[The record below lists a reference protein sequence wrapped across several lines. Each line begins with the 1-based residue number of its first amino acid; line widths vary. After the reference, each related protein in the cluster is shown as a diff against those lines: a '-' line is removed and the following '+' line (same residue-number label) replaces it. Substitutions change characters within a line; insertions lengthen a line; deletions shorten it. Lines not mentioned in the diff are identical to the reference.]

1 MCFKVYQEGQLEAV
15 RRWPSV
21 ERTITIDNT
30 LSLLNMLTVL
40 FIYLL
45 NLFDASRYKIKWR
58 ILSVKLIK
66 GELWRN
72 HGYIACYEMGVLLR
86 LVRIYLNGFWIIIN
100 IQLFEIQ
107 VSTSITD
114 KKNHGKYRRFVSSVV
129 RKESNITYKFH
140 ILNCGFEM
148 NWAIVLK
155 F

>member
-66 GELWRN
+66 GELWRS
-72 HGYIACYEMGVLLR
+72 HGYIASYEMWVLLR

-114 KKNHGKYRRFVSSVV
+114 KKTM
-129 RKESNITYKFH
+129 ESIDDSCQVLFEKSPILH
-140 ILNCGFEM
+140 ICFIY
-148 NWAIVLK
+148 WTADLK
-155 F
+155 WTELRS